1 MIICN
6 YNIMNTKKISDRLIH
21 TAPRSVSQVH
31 YTFRND
37 GGESFYK
44 AERTGAGTSLVSSL
58 MRNAA
63 CSLAKQS
70 PIGENCV

>member
-1 MIICN
+1 
-6 YNIMNTKKISDRLIH
+6 MNTKEISDRLIH

-37 GGESFYK
+37 GGESFHK

-58 MRNAA
+58 MRN
-63 CSLAKQS
+63 LLL
-70 PIGENCV
+70 